1 MLHHSKTTCLFKLP
15 RAIVPRIAIGSTALA
30 GALTGAAVSP
40 YGKASQRSVL
50 GLSACNALAPN
61 IECARLQLPA
71 HKINNP
77 RLIEPIFG
85 LNDLERGS
93 VLPGHFNH
101 PANVITGKSICE
113 ITQKYAR
120 SADSG
125 FILLLIRGANVMSS
139 HCPSIFSRV
148 PLCAAP

>member
-1 MLHHSKTTCLFKLP
+1 
-15 RAIVPRIAIGSTALA
+15 
-30 GALTGAAVSP
+30 VSP

-93 VLPGHFNH
+93 VLPGHFDH
-101 PANVITGKSICE
+101 PANVITGKSIC
-113 ITQKYAR
+113 
-120 SADSG
+120 
-125 FILLLIRGANVMSS
+125 NVAQNYSRYVYSVYFFNYTRRYRDEFSM
-139 HCPSIFSRV
+139 HGIIFKSPALHQQQAKLKKNQYRKA
-148 PLCAAP
+148 LESCAWFGRRWHLR